1 MRNIETF
8 PSKQMWQECREEN
21 QERRHFCQN
30 CHILFWSEDLDVN
43 IKCQKF
49 QKRRC
54 CISWSAKSENVA
66 ICRRISNL
74 KNFVCFMS
82 IFNEKQ
88 KSMYMLAFFFC
99 CSLSHPIFPCPPFS
113 IDSPLLPCLPSSPP
127 WFSRL
132 LSSYPWLCCPPT
144 SQPLETTISSHCLLS
159 STGQPVSFKEALL
172 QLKLE
177 FLWYGITWLIIID
190 RFAIWWLMWTWTG
203 SNVALLRAT

>member
-8 PSKQMWQECREEN
+8 PSKQMWQERREEN

-99 CSLSHPIFPCPPFS
+99 CSLSHPIFPCPPFPQTPLCCLAS
-113 IDSPLLPCLPSSPP
+113 HLSPPMVLLPFIFISMVVLPPDLPALGDHHLLPLLAQLHRPASELQGGA
-127 WFSRL
+127 
-132 LSSYPWLCCPPT
+132 PPT
-144 SQPLETTISSHCLLS
+144 QTRVPLVRYHLVDNLVNEI
-159 STGQPVSFKEALL
+159 K
-172 QLKLE
+172 
-177 FLWYGITWLIIID
+177 W
-190 RFAIWWLMWTWTG
+190 
-203 SNVALLRAT
+203 